1 MSTENFR
8 NNVSEEVDENAYY
21 SDNEEVKIGHVEYCA
36 VIMHTD
42 NEVNTFSL
50 DQFLVTETSYCC
62 LYIMFEMI
70 QRWKFSLW
78 VWVVMKK
85 KGADNK
91 IIIIRLD
98 CNIIQ
103 DRNVTAELLSPK
115 HLSLSIQHIAKMQQ
129 INKKGH
135 IYQVNVLFNLI
146 EVLSDWLW
154 VNLAEVIELDFT
166 LWKLWKIFISSTLEL
181 YVHSLTDITE
191 FIKEFLDIIQQKRV
205 VNSLNTWHF
214 AHSDRHFV
222 QLNQTASA
230 KEQSAIKL
238 APQTS
243 FLTVAEWATVM
254 RYEAIAEQEV
264 AADWAA
270 DIEEFIF
277 ALQAIIILK
286 EEKRHYMT
294 LIDGLKKMSLQF
306 DSEKVLSVNFNA
318 EVDDHEKDWSEV
330 VV

>member
-1 MSTENFR
+1 
-8 NNVSEEVDENAYY
+8 
-21 SDNEEVKIGHVEYCA
+21 
-36 VIMHTD
+36 
-42 NEVNTFSL
+42 
-50 DQFLVTETSYCC
+50 
-62 LYIMFEMI
+62 
-70 QRWKFSLW
+70 
-78 VWVVMKK
+78 MKE
-85 KGADNK
+85 KGADDK

-103 DRNVTAELLSPK
+103 DRNVTAKLLPSG
-115 HLSLSIQHIAKMQQ
+115 HLSSSIQHIAKIQQ
-129 INKKGH
+129 VNEKGH
-135 IYQVNVLFNLI
+135 IYWVNILFNLI
-146 EVLSDWLW
+146 EVLSNWLW
-154 VNLAEVIELDFT
+154 VNLAKAIKLNFT

-205 VNSLNTWHF
+205 VNPLNTWHL

-222 QLNQTASA
+222 QLSQTASA

-238 APQTS
+238 PPQTS
-243 FLTVAEWATVM
+243 FLIVAEWATVI

-270 DIEEFIF
+270 DIEGFIF
-277 ALQAIIILK
+277 ALQAIIISE
-286 EEKRHYMT
+286 EEKRHYMA
-294 LIDGLKKMSLQF
+294 LIDGLKKMPLQF
-306 DSEKVLSVNFNA
+306 DSEKALSVNFNA